1 MINALVDEVI
11 QTLVPAYP
19 DTVSIAR
26 YTGRFGERDLDR
38 FAGRAPALLVAAQN
52 LSGIASN
59 QIPAQP
65 MQAGDKNPDPRHRL
79 DATLR
84 MAIAVV
90 AKDKPKQSRD
100 EVALDLIDTLLQT
113 LPTHAFATAAARV
126 NAGSITGQNLH
137 SPLLDSRAV
146 TLWGI
151 TFDLAL
157 RLEYGAA
164 PAYKKPAK
172 VFLAKDEVTL

>member
-1 MINALVDEVI
+1 MINALVEDTI
-11 QTLVPAYP
+11 KTLTPVYP
-19 DTVSIAR
+19 NTVSIAR

-52 LSGIASN
+52 LRGIASN

-65 MQAGDKNPDPRHRL
+65 MQAGDKHPKPRTRL

-84 MAIAVV
+84 MAIAVL
-90 AKDKPKQSRD
+90 AKDQPKQGRD
-100 EVALDLIDTLLQT
+100 EVALDLIGTLLQA
-113 LPTHAFATAAARV
+113 LPTHAFATANARV
-126 NAGSITGQNLH
+126 NAGSIACQNLH
-137 SPLLDSRAV
+137 SPLLDARAV
-146 TLWGI
+146 TLWGV
-151 TFDLAL
+151 TFDLLL

-164 PAYKKPAK
+164 PTYKKPAR

>member
-11 QTLVPAYP
+11 KTLTPVYP
-19 DTVSIAR
+19 HTVSIAR

-38 FAGRAPALLVAAQN
+38 FAGRAPALLVAAQT
-52 LSGIASN
+52 LRGIASN

-65 MQAGDKNPDPRHRL
+65 MQPGDKNPVPRHRL

-84 MAIAVV
+84 VAIAVI
-90 AKDKPKQSRD
+90 AKDQPKQGRD
-100 EVALDLIDTLLQT
+100 EVALDLVNTLLQT
-113 LPTHAFATAAARV
+113 LPTHAFATSSARV

-137 SPLLDSRAV
+137 SPLLDARAV

-151 TFDLAL
+151 TFDLML

-164 PAYKKPAK
+164 PTYKKPAK
-172 VFLAKDEVTL
+172 VFLADEVTL

>member
-1 MINALVDEVI
+1 MINTLVDEI
-11 QTLVPAYP
+11 IKTLAPVYP
-19 DTVSIAR
+19 NTVSIAR

-52 LSGIASN
+52 LRGIASN

-65 MQAGDKNPDPRHRL
+65 RQAGDKNPEPRHRL

-90 AKDKPKQSRD
+90 AKDKPKQGRD
-100 EVALDLIDTLLQT
+100 EIALDLINTLLQT
-113 LPTHAFATAAARV
+113 LPTHAFAASAARV
-126 NAGSITGQNLH
+126 NAASITGQNLH
-137 SPLLDSRAV
+137 SPLLDARAV

-157 RLEYGAA
+157 RLDYGAA
-164 PAYKKPAK
+164 PTYKKPAK
-172 VFLAKDEVTL
+172 VFLAKEAVAL

>member
-11 QTLVPAYP
+11 QTLAPSYP
-19 DTVSIAR
+19 DTVNIAR

-52 LSGIASN
+52 LRGIASN

-65 MQAGDKNPDPRHRL
+65 MRAADKNPEPRHRL
-79 DATLR
+79 DAMLR
-84 MAIAVV
+84 VAIAVI
-90 AKDKPKQSRD
+90 AKDKPKQGRD

-113 LPTHAFATAAARV
+113 LPTHAFATSCARV
-126 NAGSITGQNLH
+126 NAGSITAQNLH
-137 SPLLDSRAV
+137 SPLLDARAV

-151 TFDLAL
+151 TFDLML

-164 PAYKKPAK
+164 PTYKQPAN
-172 VFLAKDEVTL
+172 VFLAKAEVTL

>member
-11 QTLVPAYP
+11 KVLAPVYP
-19 DTVSIAR
+19 NTVSIAR

-52 LSGIASN
+52 LRGIASN
-59 QIPAQP
+59 QIPAQR
-65 MQAGDKNPDPRHRL
+65 MQAGDKRPDPRHRL

-84 MAIAVV
+84 LAIAVI
-90 AKDKPKQSRD
+90 AKDTPKQARD
-100 EVALDLIDTLLQT
+100 EVALDLINTLLQT
-113 LPTHAFATAAARV
+113 VPTHAFASSAARV

-137 SPLLDSRAV
+137 SPLLDARAV

-151 TFDLAL
+151 TFDLML

-164 PAYKKPAK
+164 PTYQKPAK
-172 VFLAKDEVTL
+172 VFLAKEAVTL

>member
-11 QTLVPAYP
+11 QTLKPVYP
-19 DTVSIAR
+19 STVSLAR

-52 LSGIASN
+52 LRVIASN
-59 QIPAQP
+59 QIPAQT
-65 MQAGDKNPDPRHRL
+65 MRAGDQNPAPHHRL
-79 DATLR
+79 DAMLR
-84 MAIAVV
+84 VAVAVV
-90 AKDKPKQSRD
+90 AKDKPKQGRD

-113 LPTHAFATAAARV
+113 LPTHAFTTASARV

-137 SPLLDSRAV
+137 SPLLDARAV

-164 PAYKKPAK
+164 PTYKQPAK
-172 VFLAKDEVTL
+172 VFLARDEVTL

>member
-1 MINALVDEVI
+1 MINALIDEVVKI
-11 QTLVPAYP
+11 LTPVYP
-19 DTVSIAR
+19 NTVSIAR

-52 LSGIASN
+52 LRGIASN

-65 MQAGDKNPDPRHRL
+65 MQGGDQNPDPRHRL

-84 MAIAVV
+84 VAMAVI
-90 AKDKPKQSRD
+90 AKDKPKQGRD
-100 EVALDLIDTLLQT
+100 EVALDLINTLLQT
-113 LPTHAFATAAARV
+113 LPMHAFAAGGARV
-126 NAGSITGQNLH
+126 NAGSITCQNLH
-137 SPLLDSRAV
+137 SPLLDARAV

-151 TFDLAL
+151 TCDLML

-164 PAYKKPAK
+164 PTYQTPAQ
-172 VFLAKDEVTL
+172 VFLAKEAVL

>member
-11 QTLVPAYP
+11 QTLTPVYP

-52 LSGIASN
+52 LRGIASN

-65 MQAGDKNPDPRHRL
+65 MRAGDKHPEPRHRL

-84 MAIAVV
+84 VAIAVL
-90 AKDKPKQSRD
+90 AKDKPKQGRD
-100 EVALDLIDTLLQT
+100 EAALDLVNTLLQT
-113 LPTHAFATAAARV
+113 LPTHAFAASSARV
-126 NAGSITGQNLH
+126 NAGSMTGQNLH
-137 SPLLDSRAV
+137 SPLLDARAV

-151 TFDLAL
+151 TFDLML

-164 PAYKKPAK
+164 PTYKKPAK
-172 VFLAKDEVTL
+172 VFLAKNEVTL